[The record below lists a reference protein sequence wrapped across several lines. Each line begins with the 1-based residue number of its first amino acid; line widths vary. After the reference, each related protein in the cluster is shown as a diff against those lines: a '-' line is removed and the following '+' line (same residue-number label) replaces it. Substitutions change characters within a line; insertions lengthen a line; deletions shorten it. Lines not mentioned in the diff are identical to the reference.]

1 MPQHISTAFLTMEIV
16 KMAKAMIPLFHATM
30 DDAKMYHLGCTWISE
45 DGLTDR
51 HNVEIRYTRNSEE
64 LAVKQGEEQL
74 DGSWMFEEPNGTK
87 HTISKARFDAYVS
100 VKKKHADQYEDIKS
114 RMKTAGINDEII
126 DAQAATA

>member
-1 MPQHISTAFLTMEIV
+1 MEIV

-100 VKKKHADQYEDIKS
+100 VKKKHADQYEEIKS
-114 RMKTAGINDEII
+114 RMKTSGIDNDIV
-126 DAQAATA
+126 DAQAAPA